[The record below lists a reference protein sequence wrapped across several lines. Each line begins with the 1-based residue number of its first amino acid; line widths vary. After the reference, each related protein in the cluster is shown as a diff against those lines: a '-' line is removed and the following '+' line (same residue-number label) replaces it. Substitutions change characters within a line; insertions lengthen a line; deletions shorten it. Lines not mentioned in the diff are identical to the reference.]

1 MSNAR
6 VSHPPETQ
14 ADCDTNVPRLDLSF
28 LENTLGFPAR
38 MLQLRLFRSFYAHF
52 QDLGVHAG
60 AYTTLLIIEA
70 NPGVRLSSVSEALM
84 VQRPN
89 MTRLINALVK
99 DGQVRK
105 RAAKDDKRALELFLT
120 PKGKALVE
128 TLKSGVL
135 ALEAQ
140 TLSVLSPTETQE
152 LLRLIQKVST
162 HLQASEAREGE

>member
-1 MSNAR
+1 MCIR
-6 VSHPPETQ
+6 
-14 ADCDTNVPRLDLSF
+14 DR
-28 LENTLGFPAR
+28 
-38 MLQLRLFRSFYAHF
+38 
-52 QDLGVHAG
+52 
-60 AYTTLLIIEA
+60 
-70 NPGVRLSSVSEALM
+70 
-84 VQRPN
+84 
-89 MTRLINALVK
+89 
-99 DGQVRK
+99 RK

-162 HLQASEAREGE
+162 HLQASEAREGESNRQV